1 MSSLPQLTP
10 AQLNYAVTA
19 QWKEILRQALTD
31 LRVSIPAIVQ
41 SFDPETQTVTVQ
53 VAIREVV
60 KTPAGPQN
68 TDIYPIAFVPV
79 VFPSAGGFS
88 LTLPVQPGDEG
99 MLVFCDM
106 CIDLWW
112 VRGGV
117 QNQFERRRHD
127 VSDCGFYPGGR
138 SKPRSLS
145 NYSTDSAQLRSDDGS
160 AYVEIAAGQI
170 VNIVAPGGLN
180 ISADVVVTG
189 SVTASE
195 EITGNGI
202 ALSTHVHTGVQT
214 GGSDTGP
221 PA

>member
-1 MSSLPQLTP
+1 MSSIPQLTP

-19 QWKEILRQALTD
+19 QWKEILRQTLAD

-60 KTPAGPQN
+60 KTPTGPQN
-68 TDIYPIAFVPV
+68 TDVYPIAFVPV

-88 LTLPVQPGDEG
+88 LTLPIQPGDEG

-112 VRGGV
+112 TRGGV

-127 VSDCGFYPGGR
+127 LSDCGFYPGGR
-138 SKPRSLS
+138 SKPRALP
-145 NYSTDSAQLRSDDGS
+145 NYSTNSTQLRSDDGTC
-160 AYVEIAAGQI
+160 YVEIAPGGV

-180 ISADVVVTG
+180 VNGAVVATG
-189 SVTASE
+189 EGTFNSIPV
-195 EITGNGI
+195 
-202 ALSTHVHTGVQT
+202 STHVHGGVQS

-221 PA
+221 PL